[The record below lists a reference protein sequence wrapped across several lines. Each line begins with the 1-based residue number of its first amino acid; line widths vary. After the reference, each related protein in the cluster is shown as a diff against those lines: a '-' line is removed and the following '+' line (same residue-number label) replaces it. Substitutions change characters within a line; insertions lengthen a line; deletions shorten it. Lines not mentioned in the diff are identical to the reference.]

1 MMLRKQPYS
10 MSDASLNW
18 TQRTSIRVMEV
29 LSGQQRLQQRYDGY
43 RSGARPADNFW
54 SDAVR
59 LFGIRADLD
68 PHALDN
74 IPRHGPLLV
83 VANHPFGFVDGL
95 LLCWLVS
102 QVRQDFKIM
111 LDSGRYVPEMAG
123 HAIAIDI
130 AGTRHAQR
138 ANAAARTEARRTLE
152 QGGVLIIFPAGGIS
166 TSPDRWGR
174 TSAMDVSWHP
184 FAAQLLTRTQCPV
197 LPVWFGGQHSRLFQ
211 MASHVSRTLRWGMLI
226 GENLR
231 RLRDPIRM
239 IVGTPIAYD
248 ALPVHLDR
256 ATLARELYCR
266 TYALGGID
274 ASAPGL
280 IKGWPKALQTKVPVA
295 GPREA
300 LAARLFPGLL
310 RERT

>member
-1 MMLRKQPYS
+1 MLHKKAYS

-18 TQRTSIRVMEV
+18 AQRSSIRIMEV
-29 LSGQQRLQQRYDGY
+29 LSGQRQLQRRYDGY
-43 RSGARPADNFW
+43 RSEARPPESFW

-68 PHALDN
+68 PQALDR
-74 IPRHGPLLV
+74 IPRQGPLLV

-102 QVRQDFKIM
+102 QVRQDFKVM
-111 LDSGRYVPEMAG
+111 LDSGRYVPEMG
-123 HAIAIDI
+123 DHAIAIDI

-138 ANAAARTEARRTLE
+138 VNAAARTEARRTLE

-174 TSAMDVSWHP
+174 TPAMDIAWHP

-197 LPVWFGGQHSRLFQ
+197 LPVWFAGQHGRLFQ

-231 RLRDPIRM
+231 RLRDPIRVV
-239 IVGTPIAYD
+239 VGSPVAHD
-248 ALPVHLDR
+248 ELPVHLDR
-256 ATLARELYCR
+256 VALARELYCR

-280 IKGWPKALQTKVPVA
+280 IKGWPRALQPKVPA
-295 GPREA
+295 AAPREPV
-300 LAARLFPGLL
+300 AARGFPGLL
-310 RERT
+310 RGRV